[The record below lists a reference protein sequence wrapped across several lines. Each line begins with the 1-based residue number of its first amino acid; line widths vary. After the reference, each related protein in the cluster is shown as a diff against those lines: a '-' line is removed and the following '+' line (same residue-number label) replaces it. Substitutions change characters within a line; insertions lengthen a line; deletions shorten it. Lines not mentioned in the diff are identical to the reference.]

1 MKKYLCAL
9 AVILALPAG
18 WAFGQTPAAVSVSGT
33 VTIQNFTDIVPNDGK
48 NNGTFQDSTGSKIAL
63 QVKGKA
69 PKTFLVL
76 DYTLVQGGYCG
87 LWCRAGG
94 NDWNGVNLSKA
105 TTLSV
110 GVYGKDPV
118 VLGLALKDKNNNQY
132 VAQLPATKGGKWE
145 TVSVPLAS
153 FNLDPYYTPPDAVK
167 GAPKDFSQVKTFNIQ
182 PQTVGTVNVAVNNI
196 VAQ

>member
-9 AVILALPAG
+9 AVFLALPVG
-18 WAFGQTPAAVSVSGT
+18 WAFGQTPAPAAAAGT

-48 NNGTFQDSTGSKIAL
+48 NNGTFQDTNGSKITL
-63 QVKGKA
+63 EVKGKA

-76 DYTLVQGGYCG
+76 NYTMVQGGYCG

-94 NDWNGVNLSKA
+94 SDWNGVNLSTAKA
-105 TTLSV
+105 ISV
-110 GVYGKDPV
+110 AVFGKDSV

-132 VAQLPATKGGKWE
+132 VAQLPSTKGGKWE
-145 TVSVPLAS
+145 TVSVPMAS
-153 FNLDPYYTPPDAVK
+153 FNLDPYYTPPDAIK
-167 GAPKDFSQVKTFNIQ
+167 GAPKDFSLVKTFNIQ